1 MLEIKKERITK
12 LVRGQSIFHSTGI
25 SEIKVTRDGEIVCL
39 EIPIRST
46 GVSELID
53 AFRDKAPKPPMI
65 NKLIEPDS
73 ELGKE
78 LKITKKNAIKIFDF
92 TNEIY
97 LKEKVRIFLFKYDAT
112 RFGDVLVASMQIDIE
127 GFDLAETFILLH
139 LDMGSGKIQTI
150 VVQALF
156 CEHHISAPA
165 RRFCDVV
172 LGEAMNQVHIRAD
185 EFLDV
190 GDRLANIVTAMD
202 EEFQIKCGDVAA
214 GITGAGGRAL
224 HGKLFVTKR
233 NVHGF
238 DKID

>member
-97 LKEKVRIFLFKYDAT
+97 LKEKEKHDSQLGIAIVVKGLDF
-112 RFGDVLVASMQIDIE
+112 DITNE
-127 GFDLAETFILLH
+127 DGTVISSQEEKIAALK
-139 LDMGSGKIQTI
+139 DMGMSGEQFTQLVTDITSLTKW
-150 VVQALF
+150 
-156 CEHHISAPA
+156 SAEE
-165 RRFCDVV
+165 RTNF
-172 LGEAMNQVHIRAD
+172 LG
-185 EFLDV
+185 
-190 GDRLANIVTAMD
+190 
-202 EEFQIKCGDVAA
+202 
-214 GITGAGGRAL
+214 
-224 HGKLFVTKR
+224 
-233 NVHGF
+233 
-238 DKID
+238 